1 MYDLPPQ
8 VLRAM
13 EMLNA
18 AGHRA
23 YLVGGAVREL
33 LRGRGALTDFDLTTS
48 ARPEETER
56 VFSGFR
62 LVETGLKH
70 GTVTVLMDGLPLE
83 ITTFRVDGTYSDGR
97 HPDGVAFTPSLER
110 DLERRDFTINAMA
123 YHPGEGL
130 IDLHGGREDLAAG
143 LVRCVGDPDRRFQE
157 DGLRMLRCMRFAAV
171 LDFRVE
177 EDTGAALLGS
187 RALLDGIAR
196 ERVREEL
203 TRLLCG
209 PAAGRVLEAY
219 APVAAQVLP
228 ELVPAFGFDQRNP
241 WHDRDVWH
249 HTLAAV
255 DAAPAT
261 PVLRWAAMLHDLGKP
276 ACFTLD
282 EKGVG
287 HFYGHGEESA
297 RLAGEIL
304 SRLRFDTDTRQKI
317 TALVALHDRPI
328 VPERRPIRRLLARLG
343 PEGTAQLI
351 ALHRADNAAQ
361 SPLAAGRQEELDRAR
376 AVLDQLLAEGA
387 CFQKKDL
394 AVNGRDMLELGLRGP
409 EIGRALDRCLEAVL
423 AEQLPNQRG
432 ILMKLAGE
440 SMG

>member
-130 IDLHGGREDLAAG
+130 IDLHGGRGDLAAG
-143 LVRCVGDPDRRFQE
+143 LVRCVGDPARRFQE

-177 EDTGAALLGS
+177 EDTGAAL
-187 RALLDGIAR
+187 
-196 ERVREEL
+196 
-203 TRLLCG
+203 
-209 PAAGRVLEAY
+209 Y
-219 APVAAQVLP
+219 
-228 ELVPAFGFDQRNP
+228 
-241 WHDRDVWH
+241 
-249 HTLAAV
+249 
-255 DAAPAT
+255 
-261 PVLRWAAMLHDLGKP
+261 K
-276 ACFTLD
+276 
-282 EKGVG
+282 
-287 HFYGHGEESA
+287 
-297 RLAGEIL
+297 
-304 SRLRFDTDTRQKI
+304 
-317 TALVALHDRPI
+317 
-328 VPERRPIRRLLARLG
+328 
-343 PEGTAQLI
+343 
-351 ALHRADNAAQ
+351 
-361 SPLAAGRQEELDRAR
+361 
-376 AVLDQLLAEGA
+376 
-387 CFQKKDL
+387 
-394 AVNGRDMLELGLRGP
+394 
-409 EIGRALDRCLEAVL
+409 
-423 AEQLPNQRG
+423 
-432 ILMKLAGE
+432 
-440 SMG
+440 

>member
-1 MYDLPPQ
+1 MYDLPSQ
-8 VLRAM
+8 VLQAIDR
-13 EMLNA
+13 LNA

-56 VFSGFR
+56 VFSDCR

-70 GTVTVLMDGLPLE
+70 GTVTVLLGGLPLE
-83 ITTFRVDGTYSDGR
+83 ITTFRVDGAYSDGR

-123 YHPGEGL
+123 YHPREGL
-130 IDLHGGREDLAAG
+130 IDLHGGRADLMAG
-143 LVRCVGDPDRRFQE
+143 LVRCVGGPDRRFQE
-157 DGLRMLRCMRFAAV
+157 DGLRMLRGMRFAAV
-171 LDFRVE
+171 LGFRLE
-177 EDTGAALLGS
+177 AETGAALLRN
-187 RALLDGIAR
+187 RALLDGIAH

-203 TRLLCG
+203 TKLLRG
-209 PAAGRVLEAY
+209 RSAGRILEEY

-228 ELVPAFGFDQRNP
+228 ELEPTFGFDQRNP
-241 WHDRDVWH
+241 WHDRDVWR

-261 PVLRWAAMLHDLGKP
+261 PVLRWAALLHDLGKP

-297 RLAGEIL
+297 RLAGQIL
-304 SRLRFDTDTRQKI
+304 SRLRFDTDTRQRI
-317 TALVALHDRPI
+317 VALVAMHDRPI
-328 VPERRPIRRLLARLG
+328 IPERCPIRRLLARLG
-343 PEGTAQLI
+343 PEGTAELI

-361 SPLAAGRQEELDRAR
+361 SALAAGRQGELDRAQ

-394 AVNGRDMLELGLRGP
+394 AVNGRDMLALGLRGR

-423 AEQLPNQRG
+423 TEQLPNQREALLG
-432 ILMKLAGE
+432 LVKGTTA
-440 SMG
+440 